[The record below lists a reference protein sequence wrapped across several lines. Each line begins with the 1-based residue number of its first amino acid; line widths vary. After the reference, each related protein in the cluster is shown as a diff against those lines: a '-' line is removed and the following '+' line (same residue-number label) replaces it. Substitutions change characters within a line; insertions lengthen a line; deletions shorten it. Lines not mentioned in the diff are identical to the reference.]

1 MFTVINDNIEAV
13 VVASDNL
20 QIKNTEVHE
29 KVQQMNKDYKS
40 IDIVMLEDHPE
51 SKEYI
56 GGACM
61 NHGSLILIVIQ
72 RLSKLNKFS
81 KGLRSTK
88 YFDNWTQENLD
99 DTVTWRFED

>member
-1 MFTVINDNIEAV
+1 MSQF
-13 VVASDNL
+13 NL
-20 QIKNTEVHE
+20 CDMKTMKMTILT
-29 KVQQMNKDYKS
+29 
-40 IDIVMLEDHPE
+40 
-51 SKEYI
+51 
-56 GGACM
+56 
-61 NHGSLILIVIQ
+61 LILIVIQ